1 MSLKSDAKSWFV
13 YIVRCSDNSLYTGIA
28 IDVEA
33 RITQHNNGKG
43 AKYTRSR
50 RPVELVY
57 TESLSEKGD
66 ALRREIQIKKM
77 SPQQKRNLV
86 AEYPVNE

>member
-1 MSLKSDAKSWFV
+1 LSLNSEAKSWFV

-33 RITQHNNGKG
+33 RVTRHNKGKG

-50 RPVELVY
+50 SPVELVY
-57 TESLSEKGD
+57 TERLNQKGD
-66 ALRREIQIKKM
+66 ALRREIVIKKL
-77 SPQQKRNLV
+77 SSQQKRKLV
-86 AEYPVNE
+86 SDHLIHE

>member
-1 MSLKSDAKSWFV
+1 LSLNSEAKSWFV

-33 RITQHNNGKG
+33 RVTQHNKGKG

-50 RPVELVY
+50 SPVELVY
-57 TESLSEKGD
+57 TERLNQKGD
-66 ALRREIQIKKM
+66 ALRREIVIKKL
-77 SPQQKRNLV
+77 SSQQKRKLV
-86 AEYPVNE
+86 SDHLIHE

>member
-1 MSLKSDAKSWFV
+1 MSLNPDAKSWFV

-33 RITQHNNGKG
+33 RISQHNKGKG

-50 RPVELVY
+50 CPVELVY

-86 AEYPVNE
+86 TNRPLYE

>member
-1 MSLKSDAKSWFV
+1 MSLNSEAKSWFV

-33 RITQHNNGKG
+33 RVTQHNKGKG

-50 RPVELVY
+50 SPVELVY
-57 TESLSEKGD
+57 TERLNQKGD
-66 ALRREIQIKKM
+66 ALRREIVIKKL
-77 SPQQKRNLV
+77 SSQQKRKLV
-86 AEYPVNE
+86 SDHLIHE